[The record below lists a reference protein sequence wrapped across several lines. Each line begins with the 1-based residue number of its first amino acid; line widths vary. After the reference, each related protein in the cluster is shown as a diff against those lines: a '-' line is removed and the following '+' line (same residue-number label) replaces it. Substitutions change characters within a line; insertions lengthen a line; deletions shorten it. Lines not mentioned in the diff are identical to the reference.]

1 MNTIV
6 SIVCIKNIELDNSNF
21 FYEIIMN
28 HDVSILDSLIQ
39 IKTLLKIQILFCLVV
54 FSNSKLPT
62 VFSTVKQKQSVAPS
76 GVDSGT
82 IHSAVFQN
90 DSSDQITRRQT

>member
-1 MNTIV
+1 MTTIV
-6 SIVCIKNIELDNSNF
+6 SIVCIKLDNSNS

-39 IKTLLKIQILFCLVV
+39 IKTLLKIQILFCLALYL
-54 FSNSKLPT
+54 NSKLPM

-82 IHSAVFQN
+82 IHSAVFQ
-90 DSSDQITRRQT
+90 

>member
-1 MNTIV
+1 
-6 SIVCIKNIELDNSNF
+6 
-21 FYEIIMN
+21 MN

-39 IKTLLKIQILFCLVV
+39 IKTLLKIQILFCLALYL
-54 FSNSKLPT
+54 NSKLPM

-82 IHSAVFQN
+82 IHSAVFQ
-90 DSSDQITRRQT
+90 